1 MEEFR
6 RYPVTCTIILLNVIM
21 YLFTALSSGSLID
34 MDLRVLVDFGAL
46 YGPLSVGKAEW
57 WRLGSAMFLH
67 GGMTHLLMNMV
78 SLYVIGRGMELYF
91 SRQAYISIYLFSGLF
106 GGVVSLY
113 LHPQSVGVGASGAIF
128 GVFGAL
134 AGFFLAHYRRI
145 GVYSREFMKD
155 FAVMLGLNLLL
166 GISVASIDMSAHL
179 GGLVAGLSGGFLLSK
194 FPAMSLLYAGVML
207 FVVWMGI
214 SALPEYYAQVY
225 R

>member
-1 MEEFR
+1 MQEFR
-6 RYPVTCTIILLNVIM
+6 RYPITYTIILINTLL
-21 YLFTALSSGSLID
+21 YLFTALYSGSLID

-46 YGPLSVGKAEW
+46 YGPLCVGKAEW
-57 WRLGSAMFLH
+57 GRLVSAMFLH

-91 SRQAYISIYLFSGLF
+91 PRHTYVLIYLFSGLI
-106 GGVVSLY
+106 GGMVSLY
-113 LHPQSVGVGASGAIF
+113 VHPQSVGIGASGAIF

-145 GVYSREFMKD
+145 GAYSREFMKD

-166 GISVASIDMSAHL
+166 GLSIASIDMSAHL

-194 FPAMSLLYAGVML
+194 FPALSLLYAGVML
-207 FVVWMGI
+207 FVIWMGI